1 MPCRHD
7 VAEHAGRPAEA
18 LPRTAGRH
26 RTLAGTTRHV
36 LHLTPNYCPN
46 PLSLRARDADAL
58 SPHRHSGAFAELP
71 KQFKRCHARARGS
84 GWRTTATVLRST
96 ASRAACS
103 PAPARRARC
112 AAARSRLHV
121 AGWPAEGCLRPRTEV
136 LPAHRAD
143 RRRLP
148 AQEAFEDLAAQLTE
162 DEFCAML
169 TATDHADGAC
179 ASRSPRRGPAVAPR
193 ALLKHSV

>member
-58 SPHRHSGAFAELP
+58 SPHRHSC
-71 KQFKRCHARARGS
+71 RRAR
-84 GWRTTATVLRST
+84 RTSEAIQKM
-96 ASRAACS
+96 SRAGKRQRLADDRDS
-103 PAPARRARC
+103 TPFDSIKSRLQSSTSTTRKVRHRALSPARRWLARG
-112 AAARSRLHV
+112 RPP
-121 AGWPAEGCLRPRTEV
+121 PA
-136 LPAHRAD
+136 AHR
-143 RRRLP
+143 
-148 AQEAFEDLAAQLTE
+148 
-162 DEFCAML
+162 
-169 TATDHADGAC
+169 G
-179 ASRSPRRGPAVAPR
+179 SPSTPR
-193 ALLKHSV
+193 